1 MDDQKSE
8 MLMLF
13 GWVFAILIIAV
24 AMLYPYHNYQ
34 FTALGISSG
43 VNLFSCKYSE
53 PAPMGIVDYGVS
65 SYGNVYNIST
75 NSIQSSITLNNL
87 LTNLSGDYNASI
99 QLNVNVMLK
108 YQNRTQAYFAQNVIF
123 IDTKNKHVNFIDNVW
138 NDSGINASLDSRLI
152 KGNGTVSPSIKNY
165 TYYFYQ
171 AKNQNGDNI
180 TLRNNQTVYLRTNS
194 SISKNGTPEIIFSYN
209 DGYGWVEYDKVNL
222 LINEKIKNYSIIISG
237 FNYTPSYNFYDAGI
251 IIGGPG
257 NGYNTTLMSGSAE
270 LTLSYWNG
278 NNFQDVQDT
287 YDFGCD
293 TEEGINNAII
303 SPSFYNDGLLYANI
317 SSGKNFYLGS
327 LWSMNSSDI
336 GILYVNSSFDN
347 IIISFNKDGHVFNQ
361 SLKDGKGEFTM
372 EAGTYIINAYL
383 NSNKIYSENYT
394 LKKEVINNIDIK

>member
-209 DGYGWVEYDKVNL
+209 DGYGWIEYDKVNL